1 VPDAVPAHHRGGS
14 VGQLSTRA
22 VSDIFK
28 NNRDELDITSQGAR
42 KEPPTHP
49 NTVTDEDD
57 GMVEDDMN
65 AENLDGELERE
76 IEDKVDEEDQ
86 LSDSEV
92 VDYRYELE
100 SDPDEEEDDDREV
113 GEEDDTSIGELGY
126 GDY

>member
-1 VPDAVPAHHRGGS
+1 MRFRGGG
-14 VGQLSTRA
+14 VGHLSTRA
-22 VSDIFK
+22 ASDIFK
-28 NNRDELDITSQGAR
+28 NDRDELDIPSQGAR

-76 IEDKVDEEDQ
+76 IEDKVDEEVQ

-92 VDYRYELE
+92 VDYGYELE
-100 SDPDEEEDDDREV
+100 SDSDEEDDDREV